1 MRKVDVII
9 LAGGFAKRMWPLTK
23 DRPKHLLDIAGR
35 PMLCHT
41 IEPLLEL
48 DEIGRIFI
56 STNRAFEEQFRDLI
70 RSYYPDADLE
80 LMIEPT
86 LEEGQKLGSV
96 GGLGYLIREKQLSN
110 DTMIIGG
117 DNLFEFSHLDALE
130 AFRKQGKDIVA
141 VYDVLEREKASLYGI
156 VGIDEENIIERFV
169 EKPADPPSTLA
180 ATAYYIFRGETIGMI
195 VRYLDEGGKP
205 DALGHFITYLVERR
219 PVYAWSFPGRWF
231 DVGSLDSYKEAD
243 NYFGSR

>member
-1 MRKVDVII
+1 MIEVDVII

-23 DRPKHLLDIAGR
+23 DRPKHLLDVAGR

-48 DEIGRIFI
+48 DEIGQIFI
-56 STNRAFEEQFRDLI
+56 STNEAFEKQFRDFI
-70 RSYYPDADLE
+70 RRYYPDADLE

-96 GGLGYLIREKQLSN
+96 GGLGYLIREKRLSN

-117 DNLFEFSHLDALE
+117 DNLFEFSHMDALG
-130 AFRKQGKDIVA
+130 AFLEQGKDLVA
-141 VYDVLEREKASLYGI
+141 VYDVQEREQASLYGI
-156 VGIDEENIIERFV
+156 VGIDEGNIIQRFV

-180 ATAYYIFRGETIGMI
+180 ATAYYIFRRETIGMI
-195 VRYLDEGGKP
+195 INYLDEGGKP

-231 DVGSLDSYKEAD
+231 DIGSLDSYSEAD
-243 NYFGSR
+243 HYFGSR

>member
-1 MRKVDVII
+1 MRRLDVII

-41 IEPLLEL
+41 IKPLLEL

-56 STNRAFEEQFRDLI
+56 STNRAFEEQFQDFIRDN
-70 RSYYPDADLE
+70 YPDADLE

-96 GGLGYLIREKQLSN
+96 GGLGYLIRERQLSY

-117 DNLFEFSHLDALE
+117 DNLFEFSHLDALK
-130 AFRKQGKDIVA
+130 AFR
-141 VYDVLEREKASLYGI
+141 E
-156 VGIDEENIIERFV
+156 
-169 EKPADPPSTLA
+169 
-180 ATAYYIFRGETIGMI
+180 
-195 VRYLDEGGKP
+195 
-205 DALGHFITYLVERR
+205 
-219 PVYAWSFPGRWF
+219 
-231 DVGSLDSYKEAD
+231 
-243 NYFGSR
+243 